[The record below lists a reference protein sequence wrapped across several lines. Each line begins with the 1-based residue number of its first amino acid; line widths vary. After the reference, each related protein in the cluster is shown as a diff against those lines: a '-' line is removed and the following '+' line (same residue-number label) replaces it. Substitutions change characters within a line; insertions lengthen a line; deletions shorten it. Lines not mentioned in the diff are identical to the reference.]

1 MKKKKTNEPL
11 WIEMYRKKVL
21 KPKERE
27 RLSEQKGRTEASQ
40 SGFYQTRG
48 WKMLREQRRSAN
60 PLCQHC
66 EARGLIRSMTT
77 VDHIISVEERPDLA
91 LSFDNTQSL
100 CDFCHNVKTK
110 ADEKQ
115 KQQRQK
121 LNSGK
126 IMMQKF
132 ETGGG
137 VG

>member
-1 MKKKKTNEPL
+1 
-11 WIEMYRKKVL
+11 MYRKEVL

-48 WKMLREQRRSAN
+48 WKMLREQRRAAN

-66 EARGLIRSMTT
+66 EIRGIIRPMTT
-77 VDHIISVEERPDLA
+77 VDHIIPVEERTDLA

-110 ADEKQ
+110 ADAKQ
-115 KQQRQK
+115 KQRRQK

-137 VG
+137 